1 MDSVINELYY
11 GNICPV
17 EQMGRLT
24 PEARTILKRIHEN
37 VERLEESLNE
47 QEKAIL
53 HSIQDDRLE
62 LAASVGEKRFLE
74 AFTLGAS
81 LRQRYSR
88 WSWAISIRTTWNRA
102 VVIES
107 SRCRE
112 QRFFEASLILD
123 SCGCGL
129 WWTAPP

>member
-24 PEARTILKRIHEN
+24 PEARAILKRIHEN
-37 VERLEESLNE
+37 VEKLEESLNE

-62 LAASVGEKRFLE
+62 LATIVGEKRFRE
-74 AFTLGAS
+74 AFTLGAR
-81 LRQRYSR
+81 L
-88 WSWAISIRTTWNRA
+88 AIEIFTT
-102 VVIES
+102 E
-107 SRCRE
+107 
-112 QRFFEASLILD
+112 
-123 SCGCGL
+123 G
-129 WWTAPP
+129 

>member
-17 EQMGRLT
+17 EQIGRLT

-62 LAASVGEKRFLE
+62 LDSIIGEKRFRE
-74 AFTLGAS
+74 AFALGVRLAIEVFTMEPGN
-81 LRQRYSR
+81 QYSD
-88 WSWAISIRTTWNRA
+88 NM
-102 VVIES
+102 E
-107 SRCRE
+107 
-112 QRFFEASLILD
+112 
-123 SCGCGL
+123 
-129 WWTAPP
+129 